1 MSTFTLRKGREF
13 GEIISDTFGYV
24 RKYFS
29 SLAKGLVL
37 YSLPMI
43 IFSGILIGSGVG
55 DSISMAEA
63 GDNAAMG
70 DVASMGLKMLAGV
83 VLLMLTLVVIIQI
96 TFKHI
101 NLIDSGIAPEEISMS
116 MLLEDFFRNFFGL
129 IGLSIVIGFATILG
143 FIFFILPGIYIAT
156 KLSLAP
162 AIFIIDEEDFGDALS
177 RSWETTNGYWWFTFG
192 TSFVMSII
200 INLISNIAIVPLYI
214 IMIVVV
220 FSSGEP
226 DMELFSTLFSV
237 FYALMMIVIGLLY
250 CFPLVSQAMVYFTV
264 YESKSGASLKERID
278 ALAQNNFQE

>member
-13 GEIISDTFGYV
+13 AEIISDTFGYV

-55 DSISMAEA
+55 DTISMAEA

-70 DVASMGLKMLAGV
+70 QVASMGLKMLAGFI
-83 VLLMLTLVVIIQI
+83 LLMLTLVVIIQI

-129 IGLSIVIGFATILG
+129 IGLSIVIGFATLLGLIL
-143 FIFFILPGIYIAT
+143 FILPGIYVAT

-192 TSFVMSII
+192 TNFVMSII
-200 INLISNIAIVPLYI
+200 INMISNIAIVPLYI

-226 DMELFSTLFSV
+226 DMELFGTLFSV
-237 FYALMMIVIGLLY
+237 FYAFMMIVIGLLY